1 MKKETMW
8 TISVGRAATLL
19 GISRASAYNAVRRGE
34 LPAIRVG
41 GRVLVLRSG
50 IERLLAG
57 ETQSPEANDDGR
69 SRRGTEGQE

>member
-1 MKKETMW
+1 MRNETVR
-8 TISVGRAATLL
+8 TISVRRAAMLL

-50 IERLLAG
+50 LERLLGG
-57 ETQSPEANDDGR
+57 ETPPPEANGDVR
-69 SRRGTEGQE
+69 

>member
-1 MKKETMW
+1 MKNESGR
-8 TISVGRAATLL
+8 TISVGRAAALL

-69 SRRGTEGQE
+69 